1 MNKTILKSNS
11 AFVATGPS
19 PAWKTGEETGYF
31 MPLIQDSE
39 ISISIDRQTSKQIGS
54 QQYAIDH
61 LVKAPDVTF
70 NVTYLYSPFM
80 INEYLMGMYKESG
93 TINPISTEQLNRNQ
107 NFYLI
112 IDNEEGDEVLPQFS
126 TVPQRTNFSGMSC
139 VSIGNC
145 FLNNYSLDF
154 KVGSIPSASMS
165 FVGSNLKMDNLTGSR
180 IGIPAINLASGNN
193 SGSGFLDFSNLKT
206 SLSGFVS
213 ADYPSKPIVYSVP
226 VAAPHTVEATLQN
239 LQVGGAPLV
248 SGALIQSLT
257 VSMPF
262 ERTDL
267 YGLGSNY
274 VYGRKLKLPIRAS
287 VDVSVIVQNMNSG
300 DISQLH
306 RSEQSYDFS
315 ISIADVYGGNLA
327 ETSLNFQNAK
337 LNSFSYSMGIN
348 STMQFSANYS
358 VEITDT
364 TGFQAI
370 SAMRWINETGIWSN
384 INFLWSTW

>member
-1 MNKTILKSNS
+1 MSRPILKSNS
-11 AFVATGPS
+11 AFFATGPS
-19 PAWKTGEETGYF
+19 PAWKTGEESGYF
-31 MPLIQDSE
+31 MPLVQNSE
-39 ISISIDRQTSKQIGS
+39 ISISIDRQTSKRIGS
-54 QQYAIDH
+54 QQYAIDDIMRS
-61 LVKAPDVTF
+61 PDV
-70 NVTYLYSPFM
+70 NLNMTYLYSPFM

-93 TINPISTEQLNRNQ
+93 LVNSFASEQLNRDQ

-112 IDNEEGDEVLPQFS
+112 IDNKEGDEILPQFS
-126 TVPQRTNFSGMSC
+126 KVPQRTNFSGMSC

-145 FLNNYSLDF
+145 FLSNYSLDF

-180 IGIPAINLASGNN
+180 IGIPAINLQSGNN
-193 SGSGFLDFSNLKT
+193 SGSGFLDFNNLKT
-206 SLSGFVS
+206 SLSGFVNT
-213 ADYPSKPIVYSVP
+213 DYPSKPNVYAIP

-239 LQVGGAPLV
+239 LQVGGVPLV
-248 SGALIQSLT
+248 SGALIQSLNI
-257 VSMPF
+257 SMPF

-267 YGLGSNY
+267 FGLGSNY
-274 VYGRKLKLPIRAS
+274 VYGRKLQLPIRAS

-306 RSEQSYDFS
+306 RAEQSYDFS
-315 ISIADVYGGNLA
+315 IAIADVYGGFAA
-327 ETSLNFQNAK
+327 ESYLNFHKAK
-337 LNSFSYSMGIN
+337 LESFSYSMDIN
-348 STMQFSANYS
+348 ATMQFSAKYS

-370 SAMRWINETGIWSN
+370 SAMRWIAETGIWSN